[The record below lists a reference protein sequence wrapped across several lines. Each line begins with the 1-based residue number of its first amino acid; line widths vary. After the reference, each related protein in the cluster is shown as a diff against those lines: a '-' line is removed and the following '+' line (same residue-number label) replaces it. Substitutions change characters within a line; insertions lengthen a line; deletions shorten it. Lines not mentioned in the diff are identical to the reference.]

1 MTNEEL
7 KDKLYS
13 RMNAEMEEL
22 EAELLQ
28 KPPQVILDRSYE
40 YLSKKNIISV
50 IECGS
55 EFSNEQLRA
64 MLRMKAPL
72 DELYVEWRD
81 TDCSEYGMI
90 RNVIKEYSQEEAD
103 RHKQRQKESRE
114 DR

>member
-7 KDKLYS
+7 KEKLYL
-13 RMNAEMEEL
+13 RLTAEMDEL

-28 KPPQVILDRSYE
+28 KPTQVILDRAYE

-50 IECGS
+50 IECGC
-55 EFSNEQLRA
+55 EFTNEQLKA

-72 DELYVEWRD
+72 DELYAEWRD

-90 RNVIKEYSQEEAD
+90 RDVIKEYSQEEAD
-103 RHKQRQKESRE
+103 RHKQMQRESRE